1 MSFLDRMRSLIETR
15 TTPAEASTAASIN
28 AQTNKVTEVQGSRT
42 IAPFDGWALGSFELP
57 GPGQATIYAY
67 LNETNVNRLTT
78 SFMSHGRESGLLS
91 PMKKGD
97 AIAFD
102 GEGVTVSSIKLV
114 PTMGGGLKQFLTGSG
129 VAYA

>member
-1 MSFLDRMRSLIETR
+1 MSFQERLRALIETR

-42 IAPFDGWALGSFELP
+42 VAPFDGWALGSFNQP
-57 GPGQATIYAY
+57 GTGQVTLYAY

-78 SFMSHGRESGLLS
+78 SFMDHGRESGFLT

-97 AIAFD
+97 TIAFD
-102 GEGVTVSSIKLV
+102 GEGATVSSIKLI
-114 PTMGGGLKQFLTGSG
+114 PTMGGAIAMVLGMEA
-129 VAYA
+129 AYV